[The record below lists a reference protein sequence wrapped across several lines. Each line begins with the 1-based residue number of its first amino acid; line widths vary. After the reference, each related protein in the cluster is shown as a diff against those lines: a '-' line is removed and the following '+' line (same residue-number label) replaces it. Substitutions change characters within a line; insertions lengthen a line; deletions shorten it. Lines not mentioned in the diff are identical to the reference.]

1 MIYLTSTNLFHIAYH
16 IYSLE
21 RNHILILV
29 DEEIAF
35 IQLKNNMFVRLL
47 WIYQKL
53 ILNIKLS
60 GETLEAEK
68 VNDSCYHCYC
78 VALLWIP

>member
-1 MIYLTSTNLFHIAYH
+1 
-16 IYSLE
+16 
-21 RNHILILV
+21 
-29 DEEIAF
+29 
-35 IQLKNNMFVRLL
+35 MFVRLL